1 MQKPAKW
8 QYVTKSNTKI
18 QLYGQIYLMSNSKK
32 KETGKQILYKSIGK
46 QILYKSMTF
55 FCIPFIV
62 LYLLSH
68 VKIVVCIC
76 MYSIL
81 NKILFTLKKKV
92 SQYLFLN
99 K

>member
-1 MQKPAKW
+1 MQA
-8 QYVTKSNTKI
+8 YISLVKI
-18 QLYGQIYLMSNSKK
+18 ESVF
-32 KETGKQILYKSIGK
+32 GK

-81 NKILFTLKKKV
+81 NKILFTLRSNPLLIFV
-92 SQYLFLN
+92 ISHDGTFL
-99 K
+99 

>member
-1 MQKPAKW
+1 
-8 QYVTKSNTKI
+8 
-18 QLYGQIYLMSNSKK
+18 
-32 KETGKQILYKSIGK
+32 
-46 QILYKSMTF
+46 MTF

-81 NKILFTLKKKV
+81 NKILFTLSKQTLSFSCVLASDRFDCSDFHRLLVKNFGMLYAV
-92 SQYLFLN
+92 MDSCT
-99 K
+99 

>member
-1 MQKPAKW
+1 
-8 QYVTKSNTKI
+8 
-18 QLYGQIYLMSNSKK
+18 
-32 KETGKQILYKSIGK
+32 
-46 QILYKSMTF
+46 MTF

-81 NKILFTLKKKV
+81 NKILFTLIKV
-92 SQYLFLN
+92 DLGYRLDRLYDIRLLCIHSLKLPRDREIELRFDT
-99 K
+99 

>member
-1 MQKPAKW
+1 MA
-8 QYVTKSNTKI
+8 
-18 QLYGQIYLMSNSKK
+18 
-32 KETGKQILYKSIGK
+32 
-46 QILYKSMTF
+46 F

-81 NKILFTLKKKV
+81 NKILFTLKRHIYVHIKAV
-92 SQYLFLN
+92 GFTVLVLCILSDNALYLYQVLLKYLKEFQSY
-99 K
+99 